1 MDDAKELRREGAY
14 LVLLTAHKNIT
25 SSKNITRK
33 CARCVADDYRRS
45 YFERAVCSLFAATVT
60 RWLSE
65 SSGQVT
71 LWRERGREGG
81 KDGSMYIETRVKG
94 RERLKERGGGRR
106 ERGREVRRVKN
117 MSQSLKAH
125 Q

>member
-1 MDDAKELRREGAY
+1 M
-14 LVLLTAHKNIT
+14 
-25 SSKNITRK
+25 
-33 CARCVADDYRRS
+33 ADDYRRS

-71 LWRERGREGG
+71 LWREREREGG

-94 RERLKERGGGRR
+94 RERLKERGGGRER

-117 MSQSLKAH
+117 TSQSLKTH